1 MIQRKQRQ
9 QSVGISMLL
18 ETGGSWMKMDTSG
31 LLEELMMS
39 LILLG
44 NSTLINNTSSSTN
57 NRADS
62 DKMCLCVSSTN
73 K

>member
-1 MIQRKQRQ
+1 
-9 QSVGISMLL
+9 
-18 ETGGSWMKMDTSG
+18 MKMDTSG